1 MEHVRLM
8 EIGSEVFAQEVEP
21 TGLLSMEMTLAR
33 YIIKFYFCPLI
44 LLCIGGTMYICYYVC
59 FFSRY
64 RHAAVHGKGLS
75 PSEKLSR
82 PRSGC
87 TDAFIGSALLAER
100 GDFQMQI
107 NEW

>member
-1 MEHVRLM
+1 MCM
-8 EIGSEVFAQEVEP
+8 
-21 TGLLSMEMTLAR
+21 
-33 YIIKFYFCPLI
+33 
-44 LLCIGGTMYICYYVC
+44 LLC
-59 FFSRY
+59 RY

-75 PSEKLSR
+75 PSEKSSR

-100 GDFQMQI
+100 GDFQIQI

>member
-1 MEHVRLM
+1 M

-33 YIIKFYFCPLI
+33 YIRKFYPLCV
-44 LLCIGGTMYICYYVC
+44 LEALCVYVTVC
-59 FFSRY
+59 AVSRY

-75 PSEKLSR
+75 PSEKSSR